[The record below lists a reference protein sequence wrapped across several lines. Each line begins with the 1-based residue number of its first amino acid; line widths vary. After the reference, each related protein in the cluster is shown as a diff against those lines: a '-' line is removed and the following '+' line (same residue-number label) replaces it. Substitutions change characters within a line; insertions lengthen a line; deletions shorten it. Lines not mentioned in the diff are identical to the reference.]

1 MKVLDVTTKNT
12 LESENEFVIEQWKK
26 LPERYKP
33 QKDKPP
39 SVDKPPGDNNGKS
52 PDKGKQDEQPAKGA
66 S

>member
-1 MKVLDVTTKNT
+1 MKVLDAATKNI
-12 LESENEFVIEQWKK
+12 LESDNGFVIEQWKK

-39 SVDKPPGDNNGKS
+39 GDNNKP
-52 PDKGKQDEQPAKGA
+52 PDKGKQDEQPAEGA